1 MDDLKRRFGRLVTAH
16 RKRMG
21 WTQEELADHAGVS
34 IDTISKLET
43 GVVGAR
49 FPMIERIASALQVDP
64 AELFSTEIPSG
75 AIRRKAL
82 NEICAQLAGK
92 PDEELVWIN
101 SIIDVVLKQRPK

>member
-49 FPMIERIASALQVDP
+49 FPMIERIASALEVDP
-64 AELFSTEIPSG
+64 AELFTTEIPQS
-75 AIRRKAL
+75 AIRRKTFNDL
-82 NEICAQLAGK
+82 CIRLAGK
-92 PDEELVWIN
+92 TDEELRRV
-101 SIIDVVLKQRPK
+101 SSVLDAMWDGK